1 MLRTYPTCVRAMAL
15 FHPSCYAFSMQIT
28 VDVPDDFLAQAQARG
43 LTPESYVRSLIEDA
57 MRTANPRCPPAGKG
71 KMDIKDFIRAFSA
84 KSEKIPQ
91 LPDEAFTRE
100 SFYRD
105 HD

>member
-1 MLRTYPTCVRAMAL
+1 
-15 FHPSCYAFSMQIT
+15 MQIT
-28 VDVPDDFLAQAQARG
+28 VKIPDEFAAQVQARG
-43 LTPESYVRSLIEDA
+43 LTPESYVESLIEDA
-57 MRTANPRCPPAGKG
+57 ARTAQAATGPVRPKNRMDMQTFLQ
-71 KMDIKDFIRAFSA
+71 KMAAF
-84 KSEKIPQ
+84 SEKIPQ